1 LLEVQVYYI
10 VKTLLEKGKSISA
23 VAREL
28 GIDRK
33 TMKKIRD
40 KVKDGVGV
48 SKVKRKS
55 ILDPYRD

>member
-1 LLEVQVYYI
+1 LLGVHVYYI

-40 KVKDGVGV
+40 NVKDGVEV

>member
-1 LLEVQVYYI
+1 MYYV

-33 TMKKIRD
+33 ILKKIRD
-40 KVKDGVGV
+40 KVRDGVGV

-55 ILDPYRD
+55 IFDPYRD

>member
-1 LLEVQVYYI
+1 VYYI

-40 KVKDGVGV
+40 NVKDGVEV

>member
-1 LLEVQVYYI
+1 VYYI

-40 KVKDGVGV
+40 KVKDGVEF

-55 ILDPYRD
+55 IHDPYRDLNN

>member
-1 LLEVQVYYI
+1 MYYT

-33 TMKKIRD
+33 TVKRIRD
-40 KVKDGVGV
+40 KVKDGVEV